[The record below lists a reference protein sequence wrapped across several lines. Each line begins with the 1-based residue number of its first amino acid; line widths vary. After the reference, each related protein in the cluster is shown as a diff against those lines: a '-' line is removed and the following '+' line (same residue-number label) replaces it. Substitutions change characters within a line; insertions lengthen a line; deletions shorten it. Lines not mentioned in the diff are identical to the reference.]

1 MGFNI
6 GLSGLR
12 AAQTDLS
19 VTGNNIANASTVGF
33 KHSRAEFGDM
43 YAAATM
49 SAGTNRPGMGVRTEQ
64 ISQQHTQGGFD
75 YTGRALDLAIDG
87 EGYFVMK
94 NNGVTEY
101 TRAGYF
107 DLDKEGFVV
116 NNTGRRL
123 QGYAPG
129 QDNLSDMKVDLGLLK
144 QKSTTKVDV
153 SVNLDSRANLIY
165 ENAADLAAFV
175 AAFTAAP
182 GDTTVF
188 NPQDPTNYNYSAPVE
203 IVDSAGQTHLLR
215 QFFIKNPPPAAP
227 PAGAEPPLPGNTWTT
242 FFSLNGEMLQQT
254 HNLEFDIEGNLMGGG
269 DFPLPLG
276 TAAAPNGLGAAPEFE
291 GEIAMN
297 FADMI
302 QYGSQSA
309 VQSIRQDGYMAGQL
323 TGLSVDKSGTL
334 VGRYSNGEIMA
345 LGKVA
350 VATFVNPQGLQ
361 PIGST
366 AWAETLDSGP
376 AATNPA
382 GVGRSG
388 NILGGA
394 LEQSTVDLAEQLVQ
408 MIIGQRNY
416 QANAKTIQAQD
427 AIAQTIINL
436 R

>member
-1 MGFNI
+1 MSFNA

-33 KHSRAEFGDM
+33 KHSRAEFSDM

-49 SAGTNRPGMGVRTEQ
+49 STGANRPGMGVRTEQ

-75 YTGRALDLAIDG
+75 YTDRALDLAIDG
-87 EGYFVMK
+87 EGFFVMK
-94 NNGVTEY
+94 NGAMTEY

-107 DLDKEGFVV
+107 DLDKEGFVI
-116 NNTGRRL
+116 NNAGKRL

-129 QDNLSDMKVDLGLLK
+129 QDNLSDMKVDLGLLQ
-144 QKSTTKVDV
+144 QKATTKVDL
-153 SVNLDSRANLIY
+153 SVNLDSRV
-165 ENAADLAAFV
+165 ESVAADVAF
-175 AAFTAAP
+175 
-182 GDTTVF
+182 DSQ
-188 NPQDPTNYNYSAPVE
+188 NPATYSYSAPVE

-215 QFFIKNPPPAAP
+215 QYFVKNEAPADPAA
-227 PAGAEPPLPGNTWTT
+227 AGNTWTIH
-242 FFSLNGEMLQQT
+242 FALNGDPLDIQ
-254 HNLEFDIEGNLMGGG
+254 HNLVFDVEGDL
-269 DFPLPLG
+269 
-276 TAAAPNGLGAAPEFE
+276 AEGAEFE
-291 GEIAMN
+291 LNLANLPAGIGVNADGKPPVYNNQVVMN
-297 FADMI
+297 FAGMI
-302 QYGSQSA
+302 QYGAQSA

-323 TGLSVDKSGTL
+323 TGLSVDKKGNL
-334 VGRYSNGEIMA
+334 LGRYSNGEIMS
-345 LGKVA
+345 LGQVA

-388 NILGGA
+388 NVLGGA

-416 QANAKTIQAQD
+416 QANAKTIQTQD
-427 AIAQTIINL
+427 TIAQTIINL